1 MQKLLLITAE
11 VNGDEIMD
19 VMREETL
26 CMRYIPL
33 EIVLQGRTVSSK
45 MFNDGWGAIFCCVAE
60 LLRRGMAP
68 TCNRIKDTF
77 ARQANKN
84 YRFFIEK
91 GGRIEYA
98 LDAILGITENVYND
112 GDDGYEYETFED
124 DIEALPST
132 PLDWQFDIA
141 RFMCFERGGGVLT
154 ERGPYR
160 MFDDDF
166 EMDDEADE
174 DDDSMNGDY

>member
-1 MQKLLLITAE
+1 MTWLRCDIQ
-11 VNGDEIMD
+11 D
-19 VMREETL
+19 TL
-26 CMRYIPL
+26 
-33 EIVLQGRTVSSK
+33 V
-45 MFNDGWGAIFCCVAE
+45 
-60 LLRRGMAP
+60 
-68 TCNRIKDTF
+68 
-77 ARQANKN
+77 RQANQN
-84 YRFFIEK
+84 YQFFIEK

-98 LDAILGITENVYND
+98 LDAILGITENVYNE
-112 GDDGYEYETFED
+112 GDDGYEYVTFED

-166 EMDDEADE
+166 EMEDE
-174 DDDSMNGDY
+174 DDGGKKNNDYFKCAKRKREAHQDDDSINGDY